1 MMQQY
6 GDQRDAVRPG
16 GWYAVLILAIAYIFS
31 YMDRQLLTLLI
42 EPIRR
47 DLGITDT
54 QVSLLAGFA
63 FASCYAVAAL
73 PLGRL
78 SDVGS
83 RRNLIAAGIA
93 VWSLMTVS
101 CGISRSFPQLFV
113 SRMGVGIGEAA
124 LPPAAYSLIA
134 DYFPAE
140 KLALALG
147 VFVIGAP
154 LGGGLALV
162 AGAGVVDFVSSMPE
176 LRLGG
181 SAMHAWQ
188 VAFVAIGGAGLLVA
202 LLALTVKEPPRV
214 QLSERGQQAA
224 HGYSIADI
232 VAFLRQHARLF
243 VPLLL
248 GLSFGNIFNYGM
260 LAWLPTL
267 LMRSHGWTLAQA
279 GWSVG
284 MLFLIF
290 GCAGP
295 PLGGWIVQ
303 ALSRRGYHD
312 ACLRTILIGF
322 ALLFPAAVLMPL
334 AQSPAGALAFMAVI
348 VFGIFLSAGVFPTLI
363 QLITPNRMRGQVSAL
378 SLFVV
383 NLAGLGLGPTAYA
396 LATDYV
402 FGADHL
408 LGYSLLSVSALL
420 LSIAAVL
427 VFVSVR
433 PYRAVAMEMATARS

>member
-1 MMQQY
+1 MQEH
-6 GDQRDAVRPG
+6 GDRCGMVRPG
-16 GWYAVLILAIAYIFS
+16 GWYAVLILAVAYIFS

-42 EPIRR
+42 EPIRS

-63 FASCYAVAAL
+63 FAICYSIAAL

-78 SDVGS
+78 SDIS
-83 RRNLIAAGIA
+83 TRRNLIAAGIA
-93 VWSLMTVS
+93 AWSVMTVS

-162 AGAGVVDFVSSMPE
+162 AGAAVVDFVSRMPE
-176 LRLGG
+176 LSLGG
-181 SAMHAWQ
+181 AVMYAWQ
-188 VAFVAIGGAGLLVA
+188 VAFVAVGSAGFLVA
-202 LLALTVKEPPRV
+202 LLALTIKEPPRM
-214 QLSERGQQAA
+214 QLGAGQVSQ
-224 HGYSIADI
+224 GYSVAEI
-232 VAFLRQHARLF
+232 VAFLRRHARLF

-295 PLGGWIVQ
+295 PIGGWIVQ
-303 ALSRRGYHD
+303 ALTRRGYHD

-322 ALLFPAAVLMPL
+322 AVLIPAAVLMPL
-334 AQSPAGALAFMAVI
+334 ATSPAVALALMAVI
-348 VFGIFLSAGVFPTLI
+348 VFGIFLTAGVFPTLI
-363 QLITPNRMRGQVSAL
+363 QIITPNRMRGQVSAL

-396 LATDYV
+396 LVTDYV
-402 FGADHL
+402 FRADER
-408 LGYSLLSVSALL
+408 LGYSLLSVSVLL
-420 LSIAAVL
+420 LSAAAVL
-427 VFVSVR
+427 IFRSVL
-433 PYRAVAMEMATARS
+433 PYRAVAIEITAASG